1 MPCASQQGLLRQ
13 HAFENFFDSN
23 LKMQGFHEVN
33 RISGRAGIVPGTNE
47 IITFGEKDPEA
58 TIK

>member
-1 MPCASQQGLLRQ
+1 
-13 HAFENFFDSN
+13 
-23 LKMQGFHEVN
+23 MQGFHEVN